1 MPFQLLVHISGLFF
15 RQRPDRCVGMVLRP
29 PAENDNVTVK
39 TGSGGRGVNRT
50 SVVLSDTEG
59 GTPGDGSEKVSV
71 SGDPGP

>member
-1 MPFQLLVHISGLFF
+1 MIL
-15 RQRPDRCVGMVLRP
+15 CP
-29 PAENDNVTVK
+29 PAENNNVTVK
-39 TGSGGRGVNRT
+39 TGSGGRGINRT